1 MEAPETFPRRILFL
15 VMGLSPQV
23 LTETLYALTVRRV
36 PPFVPTEIH
45 VQTTQEGAAR
55 ARLTLFSQDPG
66 WFFRLCREYRV
77 SGIRFSSNDV
87 HVVGDDAGTPLDDI
101 RSERDNALAADS
113 ITRKIAELTRDDTAA
128 LHVSI
133 AGGRKT
139 MGFYAGY
146 ALSLFGRPQDRLSH
160 VLVSAPFEANQ
171 AFFYPTRESRIIY
184 TPPPENRPL
193 DTRDAEVIL
202 AEIPF
207 VRLRASLP
215 PKLIEGLAPFAEAV
229 AAAQAKLAPPRL
241 TIDLDNRRIA
251 AGESVVPLPAAALAF
266 LAWLADRQMRGAPP
280 VVCPPDGAPNAAMA
294 GEYLTIYRRCAE
306 PRTLARAARSLEH
319 GMDKAFFEQHK
330 SKLNRCLRTH
340 LGDRAAAYLVTG
352 FGRRPRM
359 TFGLVLPA
367 DAIRFGA
374 VAGAAS
380 AQPLLSTQ

>member
-1 MEAPETFPRRILFL
+1 MVSPETFPRRILFL

-23 LTETLYALTVRRV
+23 VTETLYALAVRRV
-36 PPFVPTEIH
+36 PPFVPTEVH

-55 ARLTLFSQDPG
+55 ARLTLLSQDPG

-77 SGIRFSSNDV
+77 SGISFSSDDV
-87 HVVGDDAGTPLDDI
+87 HVIGDDAGVPLDDI

-113 ITRKIAELTRDDTAA
+113 ITRKIAELTRDDRAA

-160 VLVSAPFEANQ
+160 VLVSAPYEANQ

-215 PKLIEGLAPFAEAV
+215 PKLIAGLAPFAEAV
-229 AAAQAKLAPPRL
+229 AAAQAKLAPPHL
-241 TIDLDNRRIA
+241 TIDLENRRIA
-251 AGESVVPLPAAALAF
+251 AGESVVPLPASALAF
-266 LAWLADRQMRGAPP
+266 LAWLADRHIHGEPALA
-280 VVCPPDGAPNAAMA
+280 CPPDGAPDAAMA
-294 GEYLTIYRRCAE
+294 GEYLAIYRRSAE
-306 PRTLARAARSLEH
+306 PRMLARAARSLQH

-330 SKLNRCLRTH
+330 SKLNRRLRSY
-340 LGDRAAAYLVTG
+340 LGDQGSAYVVTG
-352 FGRRPRM
+352 FGRRPQM

-367 DAIRFGA
+367 DAIRFGEVPA
-374 VAGAAS
+374 AAS
-380 AQPLLSTQ
+380 GLALSSKQ